1 MNLNHLQHGR
11 HKQEH
16 LYVPLDKRIFEWLAK
31 DMINTTDFVL
41 YAYLVRRTSPDDFG
55 SVAFPSNKTIQ
66 EDTGIGRSSIQD
78 GLKNLERCRIITI
91 QRKSLKSKKR
101 SILVNLRLRIKKQD
115 GRPSAVE
122 KSSVIKM
129 PSLTRK
135 EWFFQQKQE
144 AAAEKLMRAANQKS
158 PSFSFK
164 PSPRINWDDD
174 DPAF

>member
-66 EDTGIGRSSIQD
+66 EDTGIGRSSIHE
-78 GLKNLERCRIITI
+78 GLRNLERCKIISI

-101 SILVNLRLRIKKQD
+101 SILVNLRLRIKKQE
-115 GRPSAVE
+115 GKPSVVE
-122 KSSVIKM
+122 KSSALKV
-129 PSLTRK
+129 PSMTRAQ
-135 EWFFQQKQE
+135 WFTQLEMKAE
-144 AAAEKLMRAANQKS
+144 AEKLMRATTQKS
-158 PSFSFK
+158 ASYSLK
-164 PSPRINWDDD
+164 PSPRINCDDD
-174 DPAF
+174 DPPF

>member
-101 SILVNLRLRIKKQD
+101 SILVKLRLQIKKQE
-115 GRPSAVE
+115 GRPAVVE
-122 KSSVIKM
+122 KSSVIRM

-135 EWFFQQKQE
+135 EWFLQQK
-144 AAAEKLMRAANQKS
+144 
-158 PSFSFK
+158 
-164 PSPRINWDDD
+164 
-174 DPAF
+174 